1 MLRTLAL
8 AAPAAL
14 ALSLAPVAALAV
26 PQEPTPQQK
35 PQELPPPTLAD
46 ARALLDKKD
55 FKAAADAYA
64 RIFAADRQNAQAI
77 FMQGYALHL
86 AGDLKA
92 AHDVHLAAAEFPAVR
107 AMALYNHAC
116 VHALWKDTDIAL
128 QSLREAIDAGYSD
141 VANMQGDTDLDSL
154 RSDPRFAALLAELQP
169 APTRDELQANRW
181 FDFYEGTWQVFR
193 GTTLEHTLTVTPAFA
208 GQGWRMSTTD
218 PKSGAEVA
226 SSLFVFDQRDG
237 VWRQNWASA
246 TGQVVTMAGGPL
258 NGSALAM
265 RVERDSSNAAQNGRA
280 VFRGLPASGP
290 VSEFEYAWQTTRDDG
305 QTWADVATRR
315 FVRQP

>member
-1 MLRTLAL
+1 
-8 AAPAAL
+8 
-14 ALSLAPVAALAV
+14 
-26 PQEPTPQQK
+26 
-35 PQELPPPTLAD
+35 
-46 ARALLDKKD
+46 
-55 FKAAADAYA
+55 
-64 RIFAADRQNAQAI
+64 
-77 FMQGYALHL
+77 
-86 AGDLKA
+86 
-92 AHDVHLAAAEFPAVR
+92 
-107 AMALYNHAC
+107 
-116 VHALWKDTDIAL
+116 
-128 QSLREAIDAGYSD
+128 
-141 VANMQGDTDLDSL
+141 
-154 RSDPRFAALLAELQP
+154 
-169 APTRDELQANRW
+169 
-181 FDFYEGTWQVFR
+181 
-193 GTTLEHTLTVTPAFA
+193 
-208 GQGWRMSTTD
+208 MSTTD